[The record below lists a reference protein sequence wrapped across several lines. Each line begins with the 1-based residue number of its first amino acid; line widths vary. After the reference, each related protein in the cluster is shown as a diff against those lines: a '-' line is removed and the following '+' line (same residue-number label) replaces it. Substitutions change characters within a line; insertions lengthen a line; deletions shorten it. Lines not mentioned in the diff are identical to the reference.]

1 MPAINIS
8 DRFQAIQYDGSNGS
22 TIASTVTNCNI
33 LSQVGGTL
41 VVESPAGSTVWTI
54 TTNQWV
60 RFTQN
65 QISSVHTPSEFA
77 LFYIQNAVYSDLT
90 ALSSTLTAAINAVS
104 GSMFLSAGIKEAPL
118 LTVGAQTLTVDLTVP
133 LDSTSHTPHAQVF
146 APASLL
152 GQITVGTPTIAS
164 TTTVN
169 VPITNNGIVGLSG
182 ARVFVTVT
190 A

>member
-8 DRFQAIQYDGSNGS
+8 DRYQALQYDGSNGT

-41 VVESPAGSTVWTI
+41 VMESPAGSTVWTI

-65 QISSVHTPSEFA
+65 QVSSVHTPTEFA
-77 LFYIQNAVYSDLT
+77 LFYIQNAVYGDLS
-90 ALSSTLTAAINAVS
+90 ALQTQINALAA
-104 GSMFLSAGIKEAPL
+104 GSLLSAGIKEAPTL
-118 LTVGAQTLTVDLTVP
+118 VVGAQNITVDLTVA
-133 LDSTSHTPHAQVF
+133 LDSTSHTAHAQVF
-146 APASLL
+146 APTSLL
-152 GQITVGTPTIAS
+152 GQITVGTPTVAS
-164 TTTVN
+164 TTTVT
-169 VPITNNGIVGLSG
+169 VPITNNGIIGLNG
-182 ARVFVTVT
+182 ARILVTVT